1 LNPPI
6 LIQTQI
12 QADALF
18 AQLHQE
24 ASIGVDTEANSIHAY
39 REKVCLIQVST
50 AQADYILDPLDSL
63 DLTGFG
69 DILENPQIEKIFH
82 AAEYDL
88 IGLYRDFGWCAHNIF
103 DTMLAVRALGWEQT
117 GLANALQTL
126 FAITISKKYQRANW
140 GKRPLPPEMLD
151 YARMDSHFLHP
162 LRNNLYAQLTQLG
175 RWQEAK
181 EEFERLARA
190 CSQHTFTPFDPDG
203 FWAIQGVRRLPSASL
218 SVMQSL
224 WLTREDRAR
233 LADVP
238 PFKILRDEDLLAVA
252 RIMPATT
259 DDLARS
265 CQLSSSQISQHAEWL
280 IGVVETAANYPP
292 PKEPVTSGP
301 TEAVRIRY
309 ELLRQWR
316 KERALQ
322 RGIASDMILPR
333 EALWELANV
342 NPLTL
347 PDLEKIHN
355 LGAWRRQEYGQ
366 ELVNL
371 LLSQQPKP
379 LPVKE

>member
-1 LNPPI
+1 M
-6 LIQTQI
+6 
-12 QADALF
+12 F
-18 AQLHQE
+18 AQLYQE
-24 ASIGVDTEANSIHAY
+24 PSIGVDTEANSIHAY

-50 AQADYILDPLDSL
+50 AQADYILDPLGNL

-88 IGLYRDFGWCAHNIF
+88 IGLYRDFGWCAYNIF

-126 FAITISKKYQRANW
+126 FGISISKKYQRADW
-140 GKRPLPPEMLD
+140 GKRPLSPEMLD
-151 YARMDSHFLHP
+151 YARMDSHYLHP
-162 LRNNLYAQLTQLG
+162 LRENLYAQLTALG

-181 EEFERLARA
+181 EEFERLAQA
-190 CSQHTFTPFDPDG
+190 CSKHTFTPFDPDG
-203 FWAIQGVRRLPSASL
+203 FWVIQGVRRLPGANL

-233 LADVP
+233 VADVP
-238 PFKILRDEDLLAVA
+238 AFKILRDEDLLAVA
-252 RIMPATT
+252 RIMPTSA
-259 DDLARS
+259 DDLTRLCHFS
-265 CQLSSSQISQHAEWL
+265 NGQISQHGEWL
-280 IGVVETAANYPP
+280 LDTVEQAAHHTP
-292 PKEPVTSGP
+292 PKEPGASGP
-301 TEAVRIRY
+301 TEAVRSRY

-342 NPLTL
+342 NPLFVA
-347 PDLEKIHN
+347 DLEKIHN
-355 LGAWRRQEYGQ
+355 LGAWRRQQYGQ
-366 ELVNL
+366 ELVDL
-371 LLSQQPKP
+371 LLSQQPNP
-379 LPVKE
+379 LPAKE